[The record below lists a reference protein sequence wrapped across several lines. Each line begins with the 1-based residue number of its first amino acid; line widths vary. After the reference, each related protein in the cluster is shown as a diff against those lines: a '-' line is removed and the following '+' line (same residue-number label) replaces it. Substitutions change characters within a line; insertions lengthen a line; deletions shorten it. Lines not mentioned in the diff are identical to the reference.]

1 MKVTRKTLL
10 TFALTIIILA
20 FGINWFLNYGDWQNT
35 RSLALSLAPQYLA
48 LLVMVAFI
56 NVLLYPL
63 PFKITTKALSYLRA
77 FVIRQSAFVI
87 ANTLP
92 AGGSIGVAVIY
103 VFMRSFGISPVSST
117 ATISINSVFNVMMT
131 LGMPMLSLVLLA
143 VAGEEPGRLF
153 VPAVIASVL
162 LIVLISGFILILRSE
177 FFGAKIENLF
187 AWFMKLFKSSRR
199 ISFTKFREST
209 FEILKEKWSL
219 VLSAHLGIQFSM
231 FSTLPIVLFA
241 LDQEIGF
248 FEILVSFAFA
258 RLVTLVP
265 LTPGGI
271 GTTDGLLL
279 ALLISFGAAL
289 PAATAC
295 VLIWRSIYYLPQVLL
310 GLASVIYWQ
319 VKINK

>member
-10 TFALTIIILA
+10 TFALTIVILA

-35 RSLALSLAPQYLA
+35 RRLALSLAPEYLA
-48 LLVMVAFI
+48 LLVMVAII

-162 LIVLISGFILILRSE
+162 LVVLISGFILILRSE

-187 AWFMKLFKSSRR
+187 AWFMKLFRSSRR

-209 FEILKEKWSL
+209 FEILKEKWPL

-289 PAATAC
+289 PAATAS

-310 GLASVIYWQ
+310 GLVSVIYWQ
-319 VKINK
+319 VKINR